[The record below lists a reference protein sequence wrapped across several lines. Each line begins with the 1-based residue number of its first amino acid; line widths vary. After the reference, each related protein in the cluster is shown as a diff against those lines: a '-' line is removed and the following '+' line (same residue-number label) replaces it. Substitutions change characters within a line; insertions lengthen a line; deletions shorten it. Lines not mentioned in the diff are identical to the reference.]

1 MQTSKLGKA
10 EIAHSEGVSLTKY
23 LDSVGVHT
31 IGIGATVS
39 EIPDIKQ
46 WAWEKAL
53 TLEQVFD
60 LFSQSLVKYE
70 NAVNKAVKVPLE
82 QHQFDALVSICYNIG
97 TGGLSKSTFVK
108 RINSGSPIGSL
119 PRSLLPEQ
127 PYEWFLDRTDTSVI
141 QEEDVILSA
150 RGGGSVVEAIM
161 FWTKPKEITGRRR
174 KEAKLFSTG
183 VYSGDGTTMLFPVS
197 TKSRLP
203 LYAKGKRIN
212 ALQYL

>member
-70 NAVNKAVKVPLE
+70 NAVNKAVKVPLA

-108 RINSGSPIGSL
+108 RINNKESTQRIV
-119 PRSLLPEQ
+119 
-127 PYEWFLDRTDTSVI
+127 D
-141 QEEDVILSA
+141 
-150 RGGGSVVEAIM
+150 AIM
-161 FWTKPKEITGRRR
+161 MWTKPPEITGRRR
-174 KEAKLFSTG
+174 REANLFATG
-183 VYSGDGTTMLFPVS
+183 VYSGDGTTTLFPVS

-203 LYAKGKRIN
+203 LYNKGKRIN